1 MKNMRIILVLWSIF
15 AWGNAGSCYY
25 EHYESPFIHYNDYSV
40 YEFCLTGCCG
50 STKIDGI
57 KHCCKDAGAIIGI
70 FLGAAGFLAFLLII
84 CALCRRRHRSDAFV
98 INGSN
103 ERGRLILPTTTAT
116 QYPSATDH
124 KHYESQG
131 RYNYQQT
138 NTTTGYIYPP
148 QTGNTNIYSHQIT
161 PNAPAYQN

>member
-1 MKNMRIILVLWSIF
+1 MNSIVF
-15 AWGNAGSCYY
+15 CNNELFYYTAAGGNAGSCYY
-25 EHYESPFIHYNDYSV
+25 RSSYFIYNDNSI

-70 FLGAAGFLAFLLII
+70 FFGAAAFFILIVVI
-84 CALCRRRHRSDAFV
+84 CALCRRRHRSDSFV
-98 INGSN
+98 IRGSN
-103 ERGRLILPTTTAT
+103 ERDRLISPATPAT
-116 QYPSATDH
+116 QYPSAAGH
-124 KHYESQG
+124 SHYQSQG

-148 QTGNTNIYSHQIT
+148 QTGTGNIYSQQTT
-161 PNAPAYQN
+161 PNAPAYQI

>member
-1 MKNMRIILVLWSIF
+1 MRILVVLWSIF
-15 AWGNAGSCYY
+15 AGSNAGSCYY
-25 EHYESPFIHYNDYSV
+25 KQWSPFSYNDYSI

-50 STKIDGI
+50 STEIDGK

-84 CALCRRRHRSDAFV
+84 CALCRRRHRNDSFV
-98 INGSN
+98 IRGSN
-103 ERGRLILPTTTAT
+103 ERGRLIPPTTTATTAT
-116 QYPSATDH
+116 QYPSATGH
-124 KHYESQG
+124 NHYESQG
-131 RYNYQQT
+131 RYTYQQT

-148 QTGNTNIYSHQIT
+148 QTGSRNMYSHQIT

>member
-1 MKNMRIILVLWSIF
+1 MRILVVLWSIF
-15 AWGNAGSCYY
+15 ARSNAGSCYY
-25 EHYESPFIHYNDYSV
+25 KHRVSSMIFYYDYSI

-50 STKIDGI
+50 STNLYGL

-70 FLGAAGFLAFLLII
+70 FMGAAAFFVLLII
-84 CALCRRRHRSDAFV
+84 VVALCRRRHRSDSFV
-98 INGSN
+98 IRGSN
-103 ERGRLILPTTTAT
+103 ERGRLIPPTTTAT
-116 QYPSATDH
+116 QYPSATGH
-124 KHYESQG
+124 RHYESQG

-148 QTGNTNIYSHQIT
+148 QTGTWNMYSHQIT

>member
-1 MKNMRIILVLWSIF
+1 MIIITLHITFFSNHEFLLYCS
-15 AWGNAGSCYY
+15 WGNAGSCYY

-50 STKIDGI
+50 STKIDGR

-84 CALCRRRHRSDAFV
+84 CALCRRRHQSDAFV
-98 INGSN
+98 INGSMN
-103 ERGRLILPTTTAT
+103 EAGLFHQLQQPRSNH
-116 QYPSATDH
+116 SATDH

-138 NTTTGYIYPP
+138 NTTTGYIY
-148 QTGNTNIYSHQIT
+148 TNR
-161 PNAPAYQN
+161 NAGLILTSN